1 MDTRLRTRIR
11 AGGSCRYYQQLGS
24 STDTDEESSNVLLS
38 SAQTETNE
46 EQELATQPETLA
58 VPPTEVPLTSTNIT
72 ENIFSEHEMIE
83 AAPNEQE
90 TQKQTSETGTSLIG
104 TSDPLLTNP
113 SLTDVFSTFPIWPE
127 LDQPK
132 THNPQAT
139 IPVGSRNLATSSI
152 GAPGMYLL
160 PKENVNPGDDP

>member
-1 MDTRLRTRIR
+1 
-11 AGGSCRYYQQLGS
+11 
-24 STDTDEESSNVLLS
+24 
-38 SAQTETNE
+38 
-46 EQELATQPETLA
+46 
-58 VPPTEVPLTSTNIT
+58 
-72 ENIFSEHEMIE
+72 MIE

-152 GAPGMYLL
+152 GAPGTYLL
-160 PKENVNPGDDP
+160 PKENVNPGDDPQQALPPVRTNQCKVVTEVCVKEDVPEVVHLRGLLFLPNELHHQQLLPRSPTLALM